1 MRGHCPSIWVCPLA
15 HFFGTKPKLSI
26 IPLFFPR
33 KVYKRKSGFLANLV
47 TKWYLWARKQPE
59 TAVFDQFRVQIPPF
73 RCPLLISL
81 LAILPTFFGHM
92 SRNLGTN
99 AHNFFSK
106 VGIVATYGQRSGS
119 TSLRFTGAG
128 CCSRKTY
135 VSFQMFCHQ
144 KSTLPGRPCFF

>member
-1 MRGHCPSIWVCPLA
+1 MFFMRGHCPSIWVCPLA

-47 TKWYLWARKQPE
+47 TKWYLWARKHPKMTCFRPNQG
-59 TAVFDQFRVQIPPF
+59 VFAPNV
-73 RCPLLISL
+73 CPLLISL

-92 SRNLGTN
+92 FRNLGTN

-119 TSLRFTGAG
+119 TSPRFTGAG
-128 CCSRKTY
+128 CCGRKTY
-135 VSFQMFCHQ
+135 VSFRMFCHQ
-144 KSTLPGRPCFF
+144 